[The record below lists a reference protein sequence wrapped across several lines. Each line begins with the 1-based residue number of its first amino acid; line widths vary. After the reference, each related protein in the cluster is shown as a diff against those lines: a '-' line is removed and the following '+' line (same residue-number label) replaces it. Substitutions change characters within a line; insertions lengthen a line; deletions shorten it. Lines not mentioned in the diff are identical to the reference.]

1 MDNANWEEIAKNMLE
16 QEKMLNIYNYP
27 TPISVLI
34 TWKGCVYI
42 GSIQEVSPEFSEEI
56 VVLSKSSAKL
66 PDDLVNAIRRL
77 DSERL
82 ELVAEDSL
90 DLRGRQHILRR
101 LEDELVYMT
110 SEQTKHMT
118 EHLPNIYE
126 I

>member
-1 MDNANWEEIAKNMLE
+1 MDNANWEEVAKNMLE

-34 TWKGCVYI
+34 TWKGGIYI
-42 GSIQEVSPEFSEEI
+42 GSIQEVSPEFSDEI

-66 PDDLVNAIRRL
+66 PDDLVKAIRRL

-101 LEDELVYMT
+101 LGDELVYMT

-118 EHLPNIYE
+118 ERLPNIYE